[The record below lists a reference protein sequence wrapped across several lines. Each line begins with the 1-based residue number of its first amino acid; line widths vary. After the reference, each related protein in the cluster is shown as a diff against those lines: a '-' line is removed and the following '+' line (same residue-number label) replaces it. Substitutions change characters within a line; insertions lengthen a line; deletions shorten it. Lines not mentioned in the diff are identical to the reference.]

1 MKKSIKKVDKLV
13 TGLIIWW
20 AVASIFW
27 IAANTKKWKEVTK
40 EVKESSNK
48 IAKKWFALFWKTL
61 VKVLDLFD
69 KSKK

>member
-13 TGLIIWW
+13 TGLIIGG
-20 AVASIFW
+20 AVASIFG
-27 IAANTKKWKEVTK
+27 IAANTKKGKEVTK

-48 IAKKWFALFWKTL
+48 IAKKGFALFGKTL